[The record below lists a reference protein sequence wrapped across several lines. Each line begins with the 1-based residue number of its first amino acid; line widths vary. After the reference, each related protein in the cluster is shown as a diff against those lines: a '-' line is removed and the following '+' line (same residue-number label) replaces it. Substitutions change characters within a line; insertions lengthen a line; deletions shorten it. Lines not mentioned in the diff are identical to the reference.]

1 METTYWII
9 GDNVRRLRMENGLT
23 QEELAEKALLSP
35 KGIQKVEAGRSG
47 MYVETFIRI
56 ASTLD
61 VSLDILAD
69 MGKMGRQQRA
79 QMEAFY
85 MISHGKSLEEIQ
97 YAVEVVRAMFRLK
110 SRYLDRG

>member
-35 KGIQKVEAGRSG
+35 KGIQKVEAGRNG

-56 ASTLD
+56 ASALN

-69 MGKMGRQQRA
+69 TGETDKEQKILR
-79 QMEAFY
+79 EAFY
-85 MISHGKSLEEIQ
+85 MISHDKSQSEIQ
-97 YAVEVVRAMFRLK
+97 YAVEVVRAMFKLK
-110 SRYLDRG
+110 EDYWDKV

>member
-9 GDNVRRLRMENGLT
+9 GDNVRRLRMENRLT

-56 ASTLD
+56 ASALD

-85 MISHGKSLEEIQ
+85 MISHGKAWRNTD
-97 YAVEVVRAMFRLK
+97 AVEVVRAMFRLK
-110 SRYLDRG
+110 SSYLDRG